1 MYTYMG
7 HSEQKTAPKSEKIQ
21 KNGPKMAFFKKCVIK
36 WMVLAIIY
44 CIPWAMGATVQKGT

>member
-1 MYTYMG
+1 
-7 HSEQKTAPKSEKIQ
+7 
-21 KNGPKMAFFKKCVIK
+21 MAFFQKCVVK